1 MDYEVFMLARI
12 REEYLRTHDNTEAVG
27 WGLEHTGRII
37 TSAALVMVTVFGAFA
52 FASLVPIKA
61 MGFGLATAVFLDAT
75 IIRVIMVPAT
85 MRLMGDWNW
94 WIPKWLDRILPKVSL
109 EEDVD
114 FTIPET
120 EPAGAR

>member
-12 REEYLRTHDNTEAVG
+12 REEYLRSGDNTEAVG

-37 TSAALVMVTVFGAFA
+37 TSAALIMVTVFGAFA
-52 FASLVPIKA
+52 FASLVPIKS

-75 IIRVIMVPAT
+75 LIRVVLVPAT

-94 WIPKWLDRILPKVSL
+94 WMPKWLDKIVPRVSI
-109 EEDVD
+109 EE
-114 FTIPET
+114 TMP
-120 EPAGAR
+120 EPAAG